1 MRHLIFALVLCGAV
15 SASAVTATKEYV
27 DRKDLAL
34 ATSAT
39 NLVASATNEIS
50 QAVAK
55 AQSTADGAVTAAA
68 TAQATADAAT
78 ASAAKN
84 AEAIADETTARESAD
99 SALTSVVAGKANA
112 NEVYK
117 KTETYTQT
125 EIDAK
130 IAAATPSDYETVKS
144 QVAANKTAIADEA
157 SARESA
163 DSANADALAKH
174 TGDTSNPHNVTASQ
188 VGALTAETDPTVSA
202 WAKATTKPTYTAAE
216 VNAYSKVET
225 DAKILAAPFVAATEG
240 VSTNSITVTMPYEV
254 LDANLTATLT
264 PKGVDLNATYT
275 ENESGDV
282 SSWSLTPYSI
292 LWSEILTSTS
302 TDYVAVKSNASTAL
316 TTANANTAALANKA
330 DASSLAKVATS
341 GKYTDLSNRPTIPT
355 VMSQLSNDKNYL
367 TAADGSSLY
376 YSKANGDA
384 WATYWDGDDVRV
396 TVTNYD
402 SVAHLPSLYLEQR
415 TNATSEA
422 TALFRTVW
430 EESARW
436 NKFLGATDIESS
448 AWTGFDNLVAKLET
462 EIAAKADRAWGY
474 YDSSTGAYSP
484 EGYTQISSANLLLS
498 SGMAYQKHLT
508 TSGNAYFVLQMTK
521 GVATLSGEESGT
533 FAVLDSD
540 GNTQIAIVSG
550 DLMVM
555 GADASGVAVADN
567 VMTVT
572 YSVESTAHPTIYC
585 VASLQDKPIPW
596 VVETAD
602 DCPATVTWSGS
613 SGAWVATVTA
623 KDASATSLFVKATYE
638 AGQEDYVDVKV
649 PTVLSGGIKIGDIT
663 YTLGTA
669 TISGQTVL
677 TLTPKN

>member
-1 MRHLIFALVLCGAV
+1 MRHLIFVLTLCGAV

-27 DRKDLAL
+27 DRKDLAV

-50 QAVAK
+50 KAVAK
-55 AQSTADGAVTAAA
+55 AQSTADGAVKAAA
-68 TAQATADAAT
+68 SAQSTADAAKS
-78 ASAAKN
+78 AAAKN
-84 AEAIADETTARESAD
+84 AEAIADEATARESAD

-125 EIDAK
+125 EIDTK

-144 QVAANKTAIADEA
+144 QVTANETAIAT
-157 SARESA
+157 
-163 DSANADALAKH
+163 H
-174 TGDTSNPHNVTASQ
+174 TGDTTNPHKVTAAQ
-188 VGALTAETDPTVSA
+188 VGALTSESDPTVSA
-202 WAKATTKPTYTAAE
+202 WAKASTKPTYTASE
-216 VNAYSKVET
+216 VNAYTKAEA
-225 DAKILAAPFVAATEG
+225 DAKILAAPFVTSTAG
-240 VSTNSITVTMPYEV
+240 VSTNSLTVTMPYEA

-275 ENESGDV
+275 EIGDV
-282 SSWSLTPYSI
+282 SAWSLTPYSI
-292 LWSEILTSTS
+292 LWSEVLTSTS
-302 TDYVAVKSNASTAL
+302 TDYATVKENASSAL
-316 TTANANTAALANKA
+316 TKATANATTL
-330 DASSLAKVATS
+330 SGLHKVATS

-355 VMSQLSNDKNYL
+355 VVSQLTNDKNYI

-436 NKFLGATDIESS
+436 NKFLGETDIESS
-448 AWTGFDNLVAKLET
+448 AWTGFDNLVANLET

-540 GNTQIAIVSG
+540 GNTQVAIVSG

-555 GADASGVAVADN
+555 GADASGVTVAGN

-623 KDASATSLFVKATYE
+623 KDSTATSLFVKATYE

-649 PTVLSGGIKIGDIT
+649 PTVLSGGIKIGDVT

>member
-1 MRHLIFALVLCGAV
+1 MRHLIFVLTLCGAV

-27 DRKDLAL
+27 DRKDLAV

-39 NLVASATNEIS
+39 NLVTAATNEVS
-50 QAVAK
+50 KAVAK
-55 AQSTADGAVTAAA
+55 AQSTADGAVKAAA
-68 TAQATADAAT
+68 SAQSTADAAKS
-78 ASAAKN
+78 AAAKN
-84 AEAIADETTARESAD
+84 ETAIADEATARESAD

-112 NEVYK
+112 NDVYK

-125 EIDAK
+125 EIDTK
-130 IAAATPSDYETVKS
+130 IAAATPSDYETVKAK
-144 QVAANKTAIADEA
+144 VTANETAIATHA
-157 SARESA
+157 
-163 DSANADALAKH
+163 
-174 TGDTSNPHNVTASQ
+174 GDTANPHKVTAAQ
-188 VGALTAETDPTVSA
+188 VGALTSESDPTVSA
-202 WAKATTKPTYTAAE
+202 WAKASTKPTYTASE
-216 VNAYSKVET
+216 VNAYTKAEA
-225 DAKILAAPFVAATEG
+225 DAKILAAPFVTSTAG
-240 VSTNSITVTMPYEV
+240 VSTNSLTVTMPYEA
-254 LDANLTATLT
+254 LDTNLTATLT

-275 ENESGDV
+275 EIGDV
-282 SSWSLTPYSI
+282 SAWSLTPYSI
-292 LWSEILTSTS
+292 LWSEVLTSTS
-302 TDYVAVKSNASTAL
+302 TDYATVKENASSAL
-316 TTANANTAALANKA
+316 TKATANATTL
-330 DASSLAKVATS
+330 SGLHKVATS
-341 GKYTDLSNRPTIPT
+341 GKYTDLSNRPTIPSL
-355 VMSQLSNDKNYL
+355 MSQLTNDKNYI

-436 NKFLGATDIESS
+436 NKFLGETDIESS
-448 AWTGFDNLVAKLET
+448 AWTGFDNLVANLET

-540 GNTQIAIVSG
+540 GNTQVAIVSG

-555 GADASGVAVADN
+555 GADASGVTVAGN

-623 KDASATSLFVKATYE
+623 KDSTATSLFVKATYE

-649 PTVLSGGIKIGDIT
+649 PTVLSGGIKIGDVT